1 MIGVV
6 MGKVKKP
13 YRLDNGKSG
22 VSSRVSLFIGNYDSI
37 AEDEQVGEGN
47 QYIEVKC
54 PVNISDQLNVND
66 ELFVE
71 LDDGKT
77 RIKSAMLKTSD
88 GYMPL

>member
-1 MIGVV
+1 
-6 MGKVKKP
+6 MGKVKRP
-13 YRLDNGKSG
+13 YRLDSGKSG
-22 VSSRVSLFIGNYDSI
+22 ISCRVSLFIGEYNSVP
-37 AEDEQVGEGN
+37 EDDQVGVGN

-54 PVNISDQLNVND
+54 PVDISDQLNLND

>member
-1 MIGVV
+1 
-6 MGKVKKP
+6 MGKVSRP
-13 YRLDNGKSG
+13 YTLNNGKSG
-22 VSSRVSLFIGNYDSI
+22 VSCRVSLFIGEYISVP
-37 AEDEQVGEGN
+37 EDEQVGTGN

-54 PVNISDQLNVND
+54 PVYIAEQLNVND

>member
-1 MIGVV
+1 
-6 MGKVKKP
+6 MGKFKKP

-22 VSSRVSLFIGNYDSI
+22 VSSRVSLFIGKYDSVP
-37 AEDEQVGEGN
+37 EDDQVGEGN